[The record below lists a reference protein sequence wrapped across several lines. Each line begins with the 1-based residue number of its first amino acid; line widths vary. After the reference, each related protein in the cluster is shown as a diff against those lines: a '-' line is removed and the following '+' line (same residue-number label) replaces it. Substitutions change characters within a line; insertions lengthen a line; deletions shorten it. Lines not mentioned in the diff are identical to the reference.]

1 MKYTNILS
9 FNWRTIALFA
19 SLFAGMPWLY
29 FAFELIVL
37 NTLLIYM
44 VLHHEKICRTLTQEL
59 RDGKYP
65 A

>member
-1 MKYTNILS
+1 
-9 FNWRTIALFA
+9 
-19 SLFAGMPWLY
+19 MPWLY

-37 NTLLIYM
+37 NALLIYM
-44 VLHHEKICRTLTQEL
+44 VLRHEKICRTLTQEL